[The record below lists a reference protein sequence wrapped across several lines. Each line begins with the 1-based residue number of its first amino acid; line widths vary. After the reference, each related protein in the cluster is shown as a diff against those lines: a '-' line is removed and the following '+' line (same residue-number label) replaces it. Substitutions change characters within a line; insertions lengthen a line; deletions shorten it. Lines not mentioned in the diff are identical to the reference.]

1 MAAHGYRAVA
11 PDLHGY
17 GDTTGAPVNDSTKCT
32 TLHVIGD
39 IVGLPDKIA
48 PAEDK
53 VFVVGHDWG
62 AYIGWYL
69 CLHRPDRVKA
79 LVNLSVHY
87 LPRNPTMKPVEMFR
101 FLYGDD
107 HYICRFQDLAM
118 AIHLI
123 RQLSCLLGCQK
134 KMLISMLANLRRMAS
149 PEELT
154 TTELLICENW
164 ELTAPWTGSQV
175 KLPVKFIVGD
185 LDLVYDIRGA
195 KEYINSGGFKKDVP
209 LLDKVV
215 VMEGVAHFLNQEKPD
230 EINKH
235 ILEFI
240 KKVVFGWKG
249 IKFSGPLSG
258 EEVELTVRNGSS
270 LRLRIPDGHVT
281 SYKPNV
287 YWKADGFEE
296 VLYTIPGQE
305 AEAKAKAKG
314 GIGLV
319 INDVSESEANS
330 KPVITSQWTLK
341 DVDSDSIDALQVEL
355 SCKSGNLDI
364 SYVVSL
370 YPVSM
375 ATAVI
380 VKNNGRK
387 PVKLTGAI
395 LNHFKFK
402 KRDGTSI
409 KGLRSCSYFTHPPL
423 TSPFQVL
430 FPSEAMKYE
439 ENPAW
444 FSFGYEPEKKPG
456 VWSVQDVPITI
467 LKSKLSRVY
476 AAPPE
481 ERRKHFYNTAP
492 SKYET
497 IDQGRELFFRIIKIG
512 F

>member
-1 MAAHGYRAVA
+1 MAS
-11 PDLHGY
+11 LLSFFN
-17 GDTTGAPVNDSTKCT
+17 TSTSILLPKPTLSLTKACAAAAGCAT
-32 TLHVIGD
+32 TLS
-39 IVGLPDKIA
+39 
-48 PAEDK
+48 PAEESS
-53 VFVVGHDWG
+53 
-62 AYIGWYL
+62 L
-69 CLHRPDRVKA
+69 
-79 LVNLSVHY
+79 
-87 LPRNPTMKPVEMFR
+87 EQR
-101 FLYGDD
+101 FG
-107 HYICRFQDLAM
+107 R
-118 AIHLI
+118 
-123 RQLSCLLGCQK
+123 
-134 KMLISMLANLRRMAS
+134 
-149 PEELT
+149 
-154 TTELLICENW
+154 
-164 ELTAPWTGSQV
+164 
-175 KLPVKFIVGD
+175 
-185 LDLVYDIRGA
+185 
-195 KEYINSGGFKKDVP
+195 
-209 LLDKVV
+209 
-215 VMEGVAHFLNQEKPD
+215 
-230 EINKH
+230 
-235 ILEFI
+235 
-240 KKVVFGWKG
+240 KG

-287 YWKADGFEE
+287 YWKPDGFEE

-305 AEAKAKAKG
+305 AEDKAKAKAKAKG

-409 KGLRSCSYFTHPPL
+409 KGLRSCSYCTHPPL
-423 TSPFQVL
+423 PSPFQVL
-430 FPSEAMKYE
+430 SPSEAMKYE

-456 VWSVQDVPITI
+456 VWSVQDVPITV
-467 LKSKLSRVY
+467 LKNKLSRVY
-476 AAPPE
+476 TAPPE

-512 F
+512 FEDIYVSSPGSLSRKFGNEGYFICTGSASMLVPVLVNPGEEWRAAQVIEHDNL